1 MTYFTA
7 YKPPVEVIP
16 EVCWTDWVAV
26 GLSVLLAVLVVVA
39 IRIKLT
45 K

>member
-16 EVCWTDWVAV
+16 EVGWTDWVAV
-26 GLSVLLAVLVVVA
+26 SLSVLLAVLVVVA
-39 IRIKLT
+39 VRIKMT

>member
-1 MTYFTA
+1 MTYFTV
-7 YKPPVEVIP
+7 YKSTVEVIP
-16 EVCWTDWVAV
+16 EVGWTDWVAV

-39 IRIKLT
+39 IRIKMT